1 MTIIYFIIAL
11 GVLIFI
17 HEVGHF
23 ITAKRA
29 GVFVETF
36 SLGFGPK
43 LFGFKW
49 GETEYRIS
57 ALPLGGYVKMLGEEP
72 DEEGSLD
79 PRSFSAKSAWK
90 RAKIVLMGPLMNLF
104 LCLAVMP
111 VVFMIG
117 RSEPAFLSEQPV
129 VKGIKTDSPAQRAGL
144 AEGDLI
150 LSLDGK
156 SMKNWDDVLSRVLIS
171 PGSTI
176 DFGVR
181 RAGREF
187 HAAVTVEELPEMK
200 GGYVGIAPLPNLG
213 GDPYIDGVRSGGPAD
228 KAGIKSKDLVISYA
242 GRPVEDWL
250 DLTRMI
256 NESKGVLAPMVVKRG
271 GEEIK
276 IDVAGEYNEDFG
288 RWIIGISKDRMS
300 GVPMIVVKYGF
311 LDSIVKGT
319 KENIKLARMTLDVLW
334 RLVTLKL
341 SYKVLGG
348 PIIIAKS
355 SAAAAAA
362 GVANFLY
369 FVAFLSLQL
378 GILNFLPIPVL
389 DGGQLV
395 FLGCEAVL
403 RRPLSV
409 RIRSI
414 AHHVGFVMLIGLMLL
429 VTINDIESVWG
440 IRKILGKIF

>member
-129 VKGIKTDSPAQRAGL
+129 VKGIKADSPAQRAGL

-150 LSLDGK
+150 LSLDVK
-156 SMKNWDDVLSRVLIS
+156 SMKSWDDVLGRVLIS

-181 RAGREF
+181 RADREF

-228 KAGIKSKDLVISYA
+228 KAGIKSKDLVISYD

-256 NESKGVLAPMVVKRG
+256 NESKGALAPMIVKRG

-300 GVPMIVVKYGF
+300 GVPMTVVKYGF

-319 KENIKLARMTLDVLW
+319 KENVKLARMTLDVLW

-362 GVANFLY
+362 GIANFLY

-395 FLGCEAVL
+395 FLGYEAVL